1 MKRFQ
6 KPNLKLDHS
15 KKYEIFELDDDMN
28 VVKVKS
34 FGIND
39 GFHTI
44 SLLKLLYSRIPHRS
58 PHGIEVK

>member
-28 VVKVKS
+28 M
-34 FGIND
+34 ILPNLWT
-39 GFHTI
+39 GFAL
-44 SLLKLLYSRIPHRS
+44 S
-58 PHGIEVK
+58 